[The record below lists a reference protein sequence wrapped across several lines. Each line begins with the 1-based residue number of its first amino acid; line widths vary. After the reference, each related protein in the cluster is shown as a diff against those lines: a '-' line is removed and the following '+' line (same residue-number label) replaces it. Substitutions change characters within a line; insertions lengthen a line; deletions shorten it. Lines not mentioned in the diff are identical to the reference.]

1 MACTMHASKPVPH
14 TALRLPYASLFC
26 RCDAAYVRAGLVRD
40 LLVSVRDYARNKP
53 KRPDAMSDSTL
64 GIMSFMGCGIT
75 VLNMFWFYKMCRGA
89 VKVFRP
95 ASSRKSSGAALEGGG
110 GGGVN
115 GARKHEPTPALVG
128 SIMPSA
134 HEADIE
140 GAFDPYAPRPERGS
154 ADAPGAG
161 MAAINDASVEAMNVS
176 DDDT

>member
-1 MACTMHASKPVPH
+1 MLLF
-14 TALRLPYASLFC
+14 ALLFC
-26 RCDAAYVRAGLVRD
+26 WCHAMDVCAGLVRD
-40 LLVSVRDYARNKP
+40 LLVSVREYARNKP

-95 ASSRKSSGAALEGGG
+95 ASSRKSSGAALEGGV
-110 GGGVN
+110 GGVN
-115 GARKHEPTPALVG
+115 GARKHEPTPALAG
-128 SIMPSA
+128 SVMPSA

-161 MAAINDASVEAMNVS
+161 MAAINDTSIEAMNIS